1 MDACVCERQVREVP
15 GITIFRSSA
24 TIYFAN
30 AELYLEALKQKVH
43 ICFSFIQLSQRTSM
57 THCLPSFFFFFLV
70 FVADDRDYRV
80 AWTSLRWSLISAD
93 RRRSRGEERGGQKE
107 GQREQPEDRW
117 SNISNLLIKTTKH

>member
-1 MDACVCERQVREVP
+1 MHVCVRQVREVP

-43 ICFSFIQLSQRTSM
+43 ICFSFIQLSQRTSD
-57 THCLPSFFFFFLV
+57 TLFTIFFFFLV

-80 AWTSLRWSLISAD
+80 AWTSLR
-93 RRRSRGEERGGQKE
+93 
-107 GQREQPEDRW
+107 
-117 SNISNLLIKTTKH
+117 